1 MVRTGFGKS
10 DIEAV
15 SVMSGAAVGKPA
27 LNGSYRDETRNSAP
41 RRRYLK
47 HVQGKL
53 QPLVPGE

>member
-27 LNGSYRDETRNSAP
+27 LNGSYRDQTMHSAP
-41 RRRYLK
+41 WHLYLQ
-47 HVQGKL
+47 HVEAKL